1 MKRIVA
7 ASFAALAM
15 LLGLASQAI
24 SAQAASGQPASGQ
37 AGISQGALSRGI
49 AFTDSAGT
57 AIRLDGKAKR
67 IVSLSPAITED
78 IYAAGAGSALVGDT
92 TYCNFPSDAV
102 SKPKIGGFSAKT
114 ISVETVLSLK
124 PDLVIGEL
132 RTHGALAAQM
142 ARSGIAVAVFSLNGF
157 DDIYAAILRLGE
169 IAGDPVV
176 AAKSVST
183 MKTRLEAVAARTA
196 KVPAAERPLVFWETW
211 DDPLMSSGPSTFTGM
226 LVELAG
232 GRNIFADAKQ
242 EWPVVSFEEIV
253 KRNPDI
259 IMSSDSHGDR
269 VTMDRL
275 AARPGWKGL
284 AAVKSKRVFLL
295 NGDIVSRAG
304 PRLADA
310 AELMAK
316 VMDGFRTGK

>member
-1 MKRIVA
+1 MKRIVT
-7 ASFAALAM
+7 ASFAALVI
-15 LLGLASQAI
+15 LLGLVPQAA
-24 SAQAASGQPASGQ
+24 SAQAVSGQ
-37 AGISQGALSRGI
+37 AGVSQGALSKGI
-49 AFTDSAGT
+49 TFTDSAG
-57 AIRLDGKAKR
+57 AIIRLDGKARR

-78 IYAAGAGSALVGDT
+78 IYAAGAGPALVGDT
-92 TYCNFPSDAV
+92 SYCNYPPDAL

-142 ARSGIAVAVFSLNGF
+142 AKSGIVVAVFSLNGF
-157 DDIYAAILRLGE
+157 EDIYSAILRLGE
-169 IAGDPVV
+169 IAGDQAV

-183 MKTRLEAVAARTA
+183 MKTRLEAVAAKTA
-196 KVPAAERPLVFWETW
+196 KVPASERPLVFWETW

-226 LVELAG
+226 LIELSG
-232 GRNIFADAKQ
+232 GRNLFADAKQ
-242 EWPVVSFEEIV
+242 EWPVVGFEEIV
-253 KRNPDI
+253 KRNPDV

-275 AARPGWKGL
+275 AVRPGWKGL

-316 VMDGFRTGK
+316 ALDGLRTGK